1 MTTPQQVQLLLN
13 QVKEKKDLERAEAK
27 HKETNDKLDSLN
39 ESIKNLGLKENIS
52 DILDEIKNIKV
63 EVPTVEVNSPDI
75 IIPEI
80 KVPDIN
86 VEVPEIKIPEIKV
99 PEVKVNVEAPI
110 VNVNNPE
117 EIKVKEP
124 TWISKIFTP
133 IVEAIKNKVIP
144 PVVFPKNANEA
155 IPVRLSNGKKFY
167 EILSNIGTQ
176 IGGAVDTSDLA
187 TEAKQDNIITAIEN
201 IEIDTS
207 DLATADNQTNG
218 SQKTQI
224 LDLYNV
230 NNIKTVGLVTYI
242 GMEDKDGVYCIKK
255 IDSTTDDVF
264 TYATI
269 TNNPTI
275 TTYANAWAGILTNTY
290 SIYSLAF

>member
-207 DLATADNQTNG
+207 DLATEDTL
-218 SQKTQI
+218 KTLQSVFDGYQI
-224 LDLYNV
+224 YAYSDDGTTLYAIYQNTSGAWI
-230 NNIKTVGLVTYI
+230 IKKLINATGIVTYSKGSSDASI
-242 GMEDKDGVYCIKK
+242 AWTNKA
-255 IDSTTDDVF
+255 SQ
-264 TYATI
+264 TYADFA
-269 TNNPTI
+269 
-275 TTYANAWAGILTNTY
+275 TT
-290 SIYSLAF
+290 FQ

>member
-207 DLATADNQTNG
+207 DLATEDTL
-218 SQKTQI
+218 KTLQSVFDGYQI
-224 LDLYNV
+224 YAYSDDGTTLYAIYQNTSGAWI
-230 NNIKTVGLVTYI
+230 IKKLINATGIVTYSK
-242 GMEDKDGVYCIKK
+242 GSSDA
-255 IDSTTDDVF
+255 STAWTNKASQ
-264 TYATI
+264 TYADFA
-269 TNNPTI
+269 
-275 TTYANAWAGILTNTY
+275 TT
-290 SIYSLAF
+290 FQ

>member
-27 HKETNDKLDSLN
+27 HKETNDKLDSIN

-207 DLATADNQTNG
+207 DLATEDTL
-218 SQKTQI
+218 KTLQSVFDGYQI
-224 LDLYNV
+224 YAYSDDGTTLYAIYQNTSGAWI
-230 NNIKTVGLVTYI
+230 IKKLINATGIVTYSKGSSDASI
-242 GMEDKDGVYCIKK
+242 AWTNKA
-255 IDSTTDDVF
+255 SQ
-264 TYATI
+264 TYADFA
-269 TNNPTI
+269 
-275 TTYANAWAGILTNTY
+275 TT
-290 SIYSLAF
+290 FQ

>member
-176 IGGAVDTSDLA
+176 IGGAVDTTGLA
-187 TEAKQDNIITAIEN
+187 TSA
-201 IEIDTS
+201 
-207 DLATADNQTNG
+207 NQTNG
-218 SQKTQI
+218 LQKT
-224 LDLYNV
+224 
-230 NNIKTVGLVTYI
+230 NISNTLITEPFNKIEATYPDTST
-242 GMEDKDGVYCIKK
+242 EVYTYKM
-255 IDSTTDDVF
+255 DSTTVGVVTVVYTD
-264 TYATI
+264 AI
-269 TNNPTI
+269 TKNIISSVTK
-275 TTYANAWAGILTNTY
+275 
-290 SIYSLAF
+290 S